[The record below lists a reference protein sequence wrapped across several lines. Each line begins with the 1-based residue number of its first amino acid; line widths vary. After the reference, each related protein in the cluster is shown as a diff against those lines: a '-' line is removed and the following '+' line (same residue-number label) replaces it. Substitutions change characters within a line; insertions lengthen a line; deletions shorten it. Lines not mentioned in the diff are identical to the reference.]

1 MKTASTSTLA
11 IAFALVI
18 SLFIVGYE
26 VFNEELPAE
35 SGKHEV
41 GHDVDA
47 IGFWRGA
54 TVWEQNRIEL
64 RLRPDSMMTFKAYK
78 EMCPGT
84 AIICALGAWRM
95 KNDSVI
101 EMYELP
107 NSKLVPFLSTFPEM
121 KDSPEL
127 PYVVSMVVTG
137 TYIIKD
143 GKIWNMNKDGSRN
156 LTQFFNRVEEP
167 EKAK

>member
-11 IAFALVI
+11 IAFVLAI
-18 SLFIVGYE
+18 SLFLVGYE
-26 VFNEELPAE
+26 VYDEEFPDKNQQSE
-35 SGKHEV
+35 
-41 GHDVDA
+41 A

-54 TVWEQNRIEL
+54 SVWEQNRIEL

-84 AIICALGAWRM
+84 AIICALGSWRM

-101 EMYELP
+101 EMYEMP
-107 NSKLVPFLSTFPEM
+107 NSKLVPFFTTFPEM

-127 PYVVSMVVTG
+127 PYVMSVVVTG

-156 LTQFFNRVEEP
+156 LTQFFDRVEEP
-167 EKAK
+167 TKAK

>member
-1 MKTASTSTLA
+1 MKTASTSSLA
-11 IAFALVI
+11 IAFVLAI

-26 VFNEELPAE
+26 VFKEEVPTSKPSE
-35 SGKHEV
+35 KI
-41 GHDVDA
+41 DVDV

-54 TVWEQNRIEL
+54 TIWQENRIEL

-84 AIICALGAWRM
+84 VILCALGAWRM

-107 NSKLVPFLSTFPEM
+107 NSKLVPFFATFPEM
-121 KDSPEL
+121 ENSPEL
-127 PYVVSMVVTG
+127 PY
-137 TYIIKD
+137 
-143 GKIWNMNKDGSRN
+143 
-156 LTQFFNRVEEP
+156 
-167 EKAK
+167 